1 MLLSLGLLPILFSSA
16 SPTTSVHLY
25 SEALELADHQ
35 AEAPG
40 VRTSARSRA
49 ISFIAVYA
57 VKSASIMCVRSMVS
71 AEPSQN
77 KRNRSKS
84 LISR

>member
-1 MLLSLGLLPILFSSA
+1 MLLSVGFLPILFSSA

-35 AEAPG
+35 AGAPR

-49 ISFIAVYA
+49 IPFTAVYA

-77 KRNRSKS
+77 KRNIAKG
-84 LISR
+84 LISK